1 MKRCRSS
8 LRNSSTKLSR
18 TITIPSARHSLF
30 SKCSRWLLLIASKPI
45 AGLFTRQKPKK
56 IGRNWTVFL
65 DFADGRSELWNRAM
79 FSNAVARANSILAR
93 CGDTAFYSIIRYRRL
108 LWRRE
113 TVSREGELF
122 PAMEPRPVAST
133 IFLCSRRRVDRS
145 VSPTLQEK
153 FLACLPTL

>member
-1 MKRCRSS
+1 MKRRRSS

-18 TITIPSARHSLF
+18 TITVPSVRHSPF
-30 SKCSRWLLLIASKPI
+30 SKCSRWLLLIASKPT
-45 AGLFTRQKPKK
+45 ASLFTRQNRRKSVAAEPFSSTS
-56 IGRNWTVFL
+56 RTVVPNYEIAPQCSRTLLLELTQFWL
-65 DFADGRSELWNRAM
+65 DAEIPLFIRSL
-79 FSNAVARANSILAR
+79 
-93 CGDTAFYSIIRYRRL
+93 DTDVYYGEA
-108 LWRRE
+108 
-113 TVSREGELF
+113 VSREGELF